1 MEIIMEI
8 NWDIIIAV
16 VIGWIMGSMPMII
29 NIIRDK

>member
-1 MEIIMEI
+1 MEI